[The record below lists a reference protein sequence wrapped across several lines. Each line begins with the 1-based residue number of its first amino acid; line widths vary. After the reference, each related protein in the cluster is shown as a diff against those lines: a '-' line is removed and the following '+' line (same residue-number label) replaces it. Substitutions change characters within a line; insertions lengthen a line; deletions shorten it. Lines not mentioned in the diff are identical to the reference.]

1 MVADEQCRRKPMLS
15 ETLPPVL
22 LVSSDLAFIT
32 DLQHTLHA
40 LHLPVEVATS
50 SEQAMTALAVMP
62 SPGTALMLLDVRMP
76 VVASGRLLAA
86 LHEAGV
92 RQRCAVGLIAEQV
105 SDEWI
110 ARLRE
115 GMIDDIV
122 PRNTEQTL
130 WKTHVSTM
138 QRGHALSRE
147 LEQLRE
153 ASLLE
158 VKHDPV
164 TGALN
169 RETLLTILFRETD
182 RVQRLQGAL
191 SVVVFDI
198 DGFGQINH
206 EQGREAGNQLLREV
220 ARRAGRTLRTYDALG
235 RMGRDEFVL
244 ALPGSS
250 QVNAVLVAERLSM
263 DTFGASF
270 WVKNASQQIVQLHVS
285 ACFGIALSRGRSPV
299 VVVREAEQALRIAK
313 QLGAG
318 TIRCSGESAMDWSG
332 ESSVHDGSGDRT
344 IDRAAVP
351 QLFTEPEVMAN

>member
-1 MVADEQCRRKPMLS
+1 MLS
-15 ETLPPVL
+15 EIQPRVL
-22 LVSSDLAFIT
+22 LVSSDLVFIA
-32 DLQHTLHA
+32 DLERTLHI
-40 LHLPVEVATS
+40 LHLQVEVATNG
-50 SEQAMTALAVMP
+50 EQTLAALAAMP
-62 SPGTALMLLDVRMP
+62 SPGTALLLLDAWLP
-76 VVASGRLLAA
+76 AVANGRLLAA
-86 LHEAGV
+86 LHESGV

-122 PRNTEQTL
+122 PRNADITL
-130 WKTHVSTM
+130 WKTHVNTM
-138 QRGHALSRE
+138 QRGHTLSRE

-198 DGFGQINH
+198 DDFGRINH
-206 EQGREAGNQLLREV
+206 ELGREAGNQLLREV

-250 QVNAVLVAERLSM
+250 QVNAALVAERLRM
-263 DTFGASF
+263 DTFGSSF

-299 VVVREAEQALRIAK
+299 VVVREAEESLRMAK
-313 QLGAG
+313 RLGAG
-318 TIRCSGESAMDWSG
+318 TIRCSGESVERDWSG
-332 ESSVHDGSGDRT
+332 DSSLHDRT
-344 IDRAAVP
+344 SDRPVVP
-351 QLFTEPEVMAN
+351 QLFTEPEAIAS